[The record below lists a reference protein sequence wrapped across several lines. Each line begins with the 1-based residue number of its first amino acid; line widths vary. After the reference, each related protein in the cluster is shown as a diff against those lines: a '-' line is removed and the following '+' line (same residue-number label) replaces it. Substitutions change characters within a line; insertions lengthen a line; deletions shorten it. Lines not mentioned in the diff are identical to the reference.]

1 MGTVIIEVDEDINLK
16 IKAKTLE
23 EAIDNIKKTIKKK
36 DFKAIKL
43 KTKGFKFDR
52 EEANAR

>member
-1 MGTVIIEVDEDINLK
+1 MGIVIIEVDEDINLK

-23 EAIDNIKKTIKKK
+23 EAINNIKKTIKKK
-36 DFKAIKL
+36 EFKALRL
-43 KTKGFKFDR
+43 KTKDFKFDR